1 MKREDLRRENARAL
15 AASAGGLAEFGRK
28 TGMDNSQVSQLIGK
42 SPKKN
47 IGNIIARRIEEAFGL
62 HEGALDLPADA
73 EAVREAEPAG
83 APKEE
88 EFHLHWLSR
97 QEAEHLAEFRSLTE
111 RSKKTLR
118 LMLRNLE
125 RQERPVGA
133 VDQS

>member
-15 AASAGGLAEFGRK
+15 AQSAGGPAEFGRK

-42 SPKKN
+42 TPKKN
-47 IGNIIARRIEEAFGL
+47 IGNIIARRIEEAFAL
-62 HEGALDLPADA
+62 PAGALDLPVEE
-73 EAVREAEPAG
+73 EARPSVEPASPAREAE
-83 APKEE
+83 
-88 EFHLHWLSR
+88 FQLHWLNR
-97 QEAEHLAEFRSLTE
+97 QEAEHLAEFRALTE

-125 RQERPVGA
+125 RQERPLGA